1 VAIERAGFDCAY
13 AHRSQRAIRHFHGTV
28 TRLVA
33 AQPAG
38 GLHSFL
44 DDVMTTAATFP
55 HGTDLW
61 KDIRADCERLCSG
74 VSFGKGTLAQAI
86 EWEILKLQTRLA
98 SAEPLSSTDATPLFR
113 NRHVHVGVL
122 IRLWRSLALETEA
135 WLAAQGYET
144 LLDVGPWGGFNFV
157 LEPDGYTRMPFARLT
172 LAVGGLA
179 ATPLQEQ
186 GGPLFDYMLPRYRA
200 ELWAAGVAFP
210 DLWTYQFP
218 KRDATG
224 RLLEVSGTH
233 YLPTHSYDRRTF
245 IKVRASRACET
256 VEEIALQDFLR
267 LLERLQFTSDWVVYR
282 EQTKDVDARFDL
294 QDFISL
300 NHMVEGIY
308 QRSSA
313 EDRLLHEMKDAFRG
327 AIRDPKVLYHYL
339 GQVISLR
346 WVENLY
352 WALAEAAVGVKRYQR
367 MVSFDREVC
376 PRIPPGLLIPVR
388 RHLEAYHGR
397 LGPFD
402 QSSGLPC

>member
-1 VAIERAGFDCAY
+1 
-13 AHRSQRAIRHFHGTV
+13 
-28 TRLVA
+28 
-33 AQPAG
+33 
-38 GLHSFL
+38 
-44 DDVMTTAATFP
+44 MTTAATFP

-186 GGPLFDYMLPRYRA
+186 GGPLFDYLLPRYRA

-256 VEEIALQDFLR
+256 VEEIALQDFLL

-313 EDRLLHEMKDAFRG
+313 EDRLLHEIKDAFRG
-327 AIRDPKVLYHYL
+327 AIRDTAGGAPLSGPGHQIALGGESVLGL
-339 GQVISLR
+339 GRGRGRRQTVSTHGVVRSRSLSPDSSPP
-346 WVENLY
+346 
-352 WALAEAAVGVKRYQR
+352 ADSCPPTSGGV
-367 MVSFDREVC
+367 
-376 PRIPPGLLIPVR
+376 PRAPRPFRSVFRIALLITVS
-388 RHLEAYHGR
+388 R
-397 LGPFD
+397 LPAFR
-402 QSSGLPC
+402 SYP